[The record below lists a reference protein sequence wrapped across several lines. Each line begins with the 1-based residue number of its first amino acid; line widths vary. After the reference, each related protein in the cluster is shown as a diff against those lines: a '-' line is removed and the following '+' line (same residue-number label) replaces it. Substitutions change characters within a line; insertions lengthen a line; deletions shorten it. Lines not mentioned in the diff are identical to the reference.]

1 MAERTLAILITAR
14 DLASRSLKGVNRE
27 LGKMGKI
34 ASRGAGTAAANIAR
48 LGVVAAGASIAL
60 GVGAVKAAADFES
73 QLHTI
78 NTVAAVTPDKLA
90 AIGDGIRQIARE
102 TGTPL
107 AELTQGFYDLVS
119 AGVAA
124 DQAQRVLASS
134 NRLAI
139 GGLASAAEGVDLLT
153 TALNSYGVA
162 ASRQGAESERF
173 ADIFAKAIEKGKVT
187 AAELASSF
195 AAIGPIAAKSGIEIE
210 ELAAG
215 YATLTAQGV
224 PAAEAATQMRSAL
237 VGLLSPNAKL
247 NAIQKKTKVNFAE
260 LAKEKGLVVALERL
274 RVEAKKAGIPL
285 IDVIGRVEGFNFA
298 VSATGD
304 NLKAYNEDLRDM
316 GDSADTAARQMA
328 ERQQGLNYQ
337 LARLKALALDAGIT
351 IGSKLLPKLT
361 PIAERIVAF
370 LQTHQ
375 PDIERFGDEIAR
387 GFDKA
392 AAFAERIPWEAVGS
406 GLKTAAAWAERLM
419 GVFLAMPPQVQGT
432 IVALAGLNKLTGG
445 AVSGI
450 VGELGKGLIKGVLGM
465 TAGVVNIN
473 AGVVNGGGLPGG
485 RGLPGP
491 DVVGGKGPGLLGKL
505 GLIGLGVGLAAA
517 ATEVS
522 GVLDQSHQFGATNRF
537 GGHTFRATRG
547 ETTAVP
553 ERQRTRP
560 LEGSAGFNAKFM
572 SPDVRAERAA
582 LERFTASTAPSMHSM
597 EAHLA
602 RLREIQQRTPAEDRT
617 NTNAIVSAIRGLQ
630 ATIIANRPIVNV
642 TARSVEKAT
651 VGWRR
656 TASVSRVGID

>member
-1 MAERTLAILITAR
+1 MAEKELAILLTAR
-14 DLASRSLKGVNRE
+14 NQASGPIRKVTGDIGT
-27 LGKMGKI
+27 LGKVS
-34 ASRGAGTAAANIAR
+34 SRAR
-48 LGVVAAGASIAL
+48 A
-60 GVGAVKAAADFES
+60 GVGALAK
-73 QLHTI
+73 
-78 NTVAAVTPDKLA
+78 NVTL
-90 AIGDGIRQIARE
+90 
-102 TGTPL
+102 L
-107 AELTQGFYDLVS
+107 
-119 AGVAA
+119 
-124 DQAQRVLASS
+124 
-134 NRLAI
+134 
-139 GGLASAAEGVDLLT
+139 GGA
-153 TALNSYGVA
+153 
-162 ASRQGAESERF
+162 
-173 ADIFAKAIEKGKVT
+173 
-187 AAELASSF
+187 
-195 AAIGPIAAKSGIEIE
+195 
-210 ELAAG
+210 
-215 YATLTAQGV
+215 
-224 PAAEAATQMRSAL
+224 AL
-237 VGLLSPNAKL
+237 VGLGAAVKAGLGSLAELENVTAQTNAVLRSTKGAANVTAASIRDLS
-247 NAIQKKTKVNFAE
+247 NAIEDKTTIDDKQVQAAANLMLTFTNVRNEAGKGNDIFNQSISVLADMSTAMGTDMTSGAIQLGKALNDPVKGITALTRVGVTFDEKQQKQIKALVKAGKTAQAQKIILAE
-260 LAKEKGLVVALERL
+260 LNKEFG
-274 RVEAKKAGIPL
+274 
-285 IDVIGRVEGFNFA
+285 
-298 VSATGD
+298 
-304 NLKAYNEDLRDM
+304 
-316 GDSADTAARQMA
+316 
-328 ERQQGLNYQ
+328 
-337 LARLKALALDAGIT
+337 
-351 IGSKLLPKLT
+351 GS
-361 PIAERIVAF
+361 
-370 LQTHQ
+370 
-375 PDIERFGDEIAR
+375 G
-387 GFDKA
+387 A
-392 AAFAERIPWEAVGS
+392 AAANTYAGAMR
-406 GLKTAAAWAERLM
+406 RLDDAIE
-419 GVFLAMPPQVQGT
+419 GAQ
-432 IVALAGLNKLTGG
+432 VALAEGFLPVIKEASSWLRTKLADPRVIADIRELGRGLAGAFDKVLTTAETIPWGSIADAMRLAGQGAKAAYDLFTGLPPWLQTAVLTGWGLNKLTGG

-465 TAGVVNIN
+465 NAGVVNIN

-505 GLIGLGVGLAAA
+505 GLIGLGIGLAAA